1 MATRKKRPAKRT
13 QRAKSRA
20 KGKGEEIEKKGL
32 ISKAAKQDIAAIFL
46 IGFAVLLIVA
56 FFGYAG
62 SLGVAVLNG
71 LKQLIGQAV
80 YPLPLALFLLA
91 FVLFQPKKYELKAN
105 NYIGLIAFFVLLA
118 GIIQFSVAGNGT
130 ELSSLPNQGGFIGY
144 GIWMLINPL
153 LTQGLAIFLLVLLE
167 LVVVVIATNV
177 RLAELYRKLLGR
189 EKKEGENSQLEVKQP
204 GFSVNNKLPFKGV
217 IGDEEEAKPK
227 SGPKAAMTATIDKDW
242 KYPPLDLLKGMSTKA
257 DAGNEKE
264 KANLIQE
271 TFKQFGIDVAMVGVN
286 VGPTVAQYTMRPS
299 TGVKLN
305 KITALDR
312 NLALALK
319 APHIRIE
326 APIAGTDLV
335 GIEVPNEKSAQVR
348 LRDILESK
356 EMQAKPSRLEFVL
369 GRDVSGEVLSADLA
383 NMPHLLVAGATK
395 AGKSV
400 MINTMLTSFLYRN
413 SPAQMRF
420 ILVDPKRVELTPYND
435 IPHLLT
441 PVITDH
447 EKAISAMKWAVT
459 EMERRLNLLADHGKR
474 DIGEYNQQK
483 DVDGMPYIVIV
494 LDEFADLMVVAG
506 KDVETLIVRIAQM
519 ARAVGIHLV
528 LATQRPSVGVVT
540 GLIKANLP
548 ARIALTTTSQIDSR
562 TIIDQAG
569 AEKLLGKGDM
579 LFSSPEFMKPKR
591 AQGVLITGEEVAAV
605 TKFLR
610 DERAPQYN
618 EEVLAQAVKIG
629 SRGVMSG
636 GGGGSGDDDLYDE
649 VVAFVVQSG
658 NASSSLLQRRFKV
671 GYARAARLM
680 DILEENGVV
689 GPADGAKKRAVLI
702 SSLDGESPTDSGA
715 GSEYS
720 AGAEV
725 SDDE

>member
-1 MATRKKRPAKRT
+1 MATGSKKGGRKKSARPNTRKK
-13 QRAKSRA
+13 Q
-20 KGKGEEIEKKGL
+20 EVVEKKPL
-32 ISKAAKQDIAAIFL
+32 LSKAAKQDIAAIIL
-46 IGFAVLLIVA
+46 IGLGVLLIVA
-56 FFGYAG
+56 FFGGAG
-62 SLGVAVLNG
+62 SLGTSFMQAV
-71 LKQLIGQAV
+71 KSLIGQAAYLV
-80 YPLPLALFLLA
+80 PAAFFGLAILLFL
-91 FVLFQPKKYELKAN
+91 PKRFELKGQ
-105 NYIGLIAFFVLLA
+105 NYFGLIAFFIVLA
-118 GIIQFSVAGNGT
+118 GILQFSLAGEGT
-130 ELSSLPNQGGFIGY
+130 TLSELPNQGGFIGY
-144 GIWMLINPL
+144 ALWMILHPL
-153 LTQGLAIFLLVLLE
+153 LTTPLAIFLLVLVE
-167 LVVVVIATNV
+167 LVVIVIATGV
-177 RLAELYRKLLGR
+177 RLADLARKLFGR
-189 EKKEGENSQLEVKQP
+189 EKKDEENKLEVKQP
-204 GFSVNNKLPFKGV
+204 GFAVNNKLPFRGTV
-217 IGDEEEAKPK
+217 GEEEPKAKP
-227 SGPKAAMTATIDKDW
+227 GPKAAMTATLDKDW

-264 KANLIQE
+264 KASIIQK
-271 TFKQFGIDVAMVGVN
+271 TFQDFGIEVAMVGVN
-286 VGPTVAQYTMRPS
+286 VGPTVAQYTLKPS

-356 EMQAKPSRLEFVL
+356 EMQTKPSRLEFVL
-369 GRDVSGEVLSADLA
+369 GRDVAGDILTADLA
-383 NMPHLLVAGATK
+383 SMPHLLVAGATK

-413 SPAQMRF
+413 SPAQLRL

-447 EKAISAMKWAVT
+447 EKAISAMKWAVA

-483 DVDGMPYIVIV
+483 GVDGMPYIVIV

-548 ARIALTTTSQIDSR
+548 ARVALTTASQIDSR
-562 TIIDQAG
+562 TILDQSG

-591 AQGVLITGEEVAAV
+591 AQGVLITGEEVSSV
-605 TKFLR
+605 MQFLR

-629 SRGVMSG
+629 ARGVMAMG
-636 GGGGSGDDDLYDE
+636 DGGSGDDDLYDE

-658 NASSSLLQRRFKV
+658 KASASLLQRRFKV
-671 GYARAARLM
+671 GYSRAARLM
-680 DILEENGVV
+680 DMLEENGVI
-689 GPADGAKKRAVLI
+689 GPADGAKPRAVLM
-702 SSLDGESPTDSGA
+702 SSIDTGPAADSGFQENS
-715 GSEYS
+715 GENVS
-720 AGAEV
+720 A
-725 SDDE
+725 DE

>member
-1 MATRKKRPAKRT
+1 MAKKSAKKRPTA
-13 QRAKSRA
+13 RAKKPVVEKTPLLSR
-20 KGKGEEIEKKGL
+20 
-32 ISKAAKQDIAAIFL
+32 AAKQDIAAL
-46 IGFAVLLIVA
+46 LGVGVSVLLIIA
-56 FFGYAG
+56 FFGGAG
-62 SLGVAVLNG
+62 ALGVSLLDG

-80 YPLPLALFLLA
+80 YVLPLGLLFLSYALFR
-91 FVLFQPKKYELKAN
+91 VSKYQLKAN
-105 NYIGLIAFFVLLA
+105 NYFGLVAFYIVLA
-118 GIIQFSVAGNGT
+118 GILQFAINGGT
-130 ELSSLPNQGGFIGY
+130 PLLADLPQQGGFIGY
-144 GIWMLINPL
+144 GIWMILNPL
-153 LTQGLAIFLLVLLE
+153 LTRPVALFVLILLE
-167 LVVVVIATNV
+167 LVIVIIATNV
-177 RLAELYRKLLGR
+177 RLADLGNKLLGR
-189 EKKEGENSQLEVKQP
+189 KKTAENKVDVEVKQP
-204 GFSVNNKLPFKGV
+204 GFKVTTKLPFKGTV
-217 IGDEEEAKPK
+217 GSDDDGKGKPE
-227 SGPKAAMTATIDKDW
+227 PKAAMTATVDDDW
-242 KYPPLDLLKGMSTKA
+242 QYPPLSLLKEMSSKA

-264 KANLIQE
+264 KAQLIQN
-271 TFKQFGIDVAMVGVN
+271 TFKEFGIDVSMVGVN

-299 TGVKLN
+299 SGVKLN

-319 APHIRIE
+319 AAHIRIE

-348 LRDILESK
+348 LRDILASK
-356 EMQAKPSRLEFVL
+356 EMQSKPSQLEFVL
-369 GRDVSGEVLSADLA
+369 GRDVSGDILSADLA
-383 NMPHLLVAGATK
+383 SMPHLLVAGATK

-413 SPAQMRF
+413 SPAQLRM

-459 EMERRLNLLADHGKR
+459 EMERRLQLLADHGKR
-474 DIGEYNQQK
+474 DIGEFNQQK
-483 DVDGMPYIVIV
+483 GVANMQYIVIV

-548 ARIALTTTSQIDSR
+548 ARIALTTASQIDSR

-569 AEKLLGKGDM
+569 AEKLLGRGDM
-579 LFSSPEFMKPKR
+579 LFLSPEFMKPKR
-591 AQGVLITGEEVAAV
+591 AQGVLITGEEVSSV
-605 TKFLR
+605 MKFLR
-610 DERAPQYN
+610 DEREPQYN

-629 SRGVMSG
+629 ARGVMSS
-636 GGGGSGDDDLYDE
+636 GGGSGDDELYEE
-649 VVAFVVQSG
+649 VVSFVIESG
-658 NASSSLLQRRFKV
+658 RASASVLQRRFKV

-680 DILEENGVV
+680 DLLEDNGVV
-689 GPADGAKKRAVLI
+689 GPADGAKPRAILV
-702 SSLDGESPTDSGA
+702 SSMEMGA
-715 GSEYS
+715 GEAVATSSGED
-720 AGAEV
+720 V
-725 SDDE
+725 NTDE

>member
-1 MATRKKRPAKRT
+1 MATKKKRPSART
-13 QRAKSRA
+13 ARAKSR
-20 KGKGEEIEKKGL
+20 KRTEDVEKKTL

-46 IGFAVLLIVA
+46 IGFSVLLVVA
-56 FFGYAG
+56 FFGLAG
-62 SLGVAVLNG
+62 NLGMAVLNG
-71 LKQLIGQAV
+71 LKQLIGYAV
-80 YPLPLALFLLA
+80 YPLPLALLLLS

-105 NYIGLIAFFVLLA
+105 NYIGLIAFFILLA
-118 GIIQFSVAGNGT
+118 GILQFAIAGQGT

-144 GIWMLINPL
+144 GIWMMINPL

-167 LVVVVIATNV
+167 LVVVIIATNV
-177 RLAELYRKLLGR
+177 RLAELWRKLLGR
-189 EKKEGENSQLEVKQP
+189 DKGDDQQPALEVKQP
-204 GFSVNNKLPFKGV
+204 GFSVTNKLPFKGT
-217 IGDEEEAKPK
+217 IGGDEESKKPE
-227 SGPKAAMTATIDKDW
+227 PKAAMTAQLDKDW

-264 KANLIQE
+264 KATLIQN
-271 TFKQFGIDVAMVGVN
+271 TLKDFGIEVSMVGVN
-286 VGPTVAQYTMRPS
+286 VGPTVAQYTLKPS
-299 TGVKLN
+299 SGVKLN
-305 KITALDR
+305 KITGLDR

-356 EMQAKPSRLEFVL
+356 EMRSKPSRLEFVL
-369 GRDVSGEVLSADLA
+369 GRDVSGEILSADLA
-383 NMPHLLVAGATK
+383 SMPHLLVAGATK

-413 SPAQMRF
+413 SPAQLRL

-459 EMERRLNLLADHGKR
+459 EMDRRLNLLADHGKR

-483 DVDGMPYIVIV
+483 GVDGMPYIVIV

-548 ARIALTTTSQIDSR
+548 ARIALTTASQIDSR

-610 DERAPQYN
+610 DEREPQYN
-618 EEVLAQAVKIG
+618 EEVLAQTVKIG
-629 SRGVMSG
+629 ARGVVSG
-636 GGGGSGDDDLYDE
+636 DGGSGDDDLYDE
-649 VVAFVVQSG
+649 VVAFVVQTG
-658 NASSSLLQRRFKV
+658 KASASLLQRRFKV

-680 DILEENGVV
+680 DILEENGVI
-689 GPADGAKKRAVLI
+689 GPADGAKPRAVLI
-702 SSLDGESPTDSGA
+702 SSLDGGSSA
-715 GSEYS
+715 GGDYQ

>member
-1 MATRKKRPAKRT
+1 MATGSKKGGRKKSARPNTRKKQEA
-13 QRAKSRA
+13 
-20 KGKGEEIEKKGL
+20 IEKKPL
-32 ISKAAKQDIAAIFL
+32 LSKAAKQDIAAIIL
-46 IGFAVLLIVA
+46 IGLGVLLIVA
-56 FFGYAG
+56 FFGGAG
-62 SLGVAVLNG
+62 SLGTSFMQAV
-71 LKQLIGQAV
+71 KSLIGQAAYLV
-80 YPLPLALFLLA
+80 PAAFFGLAILLFL
-91 FVLFQPKKYELKAN
+91 PKRFDLKGQ
-105 NYIGLIAFFVLLA
+105 NYFGLTAFFVVLA
-118 GIIQFSVAGNGT
+118 GILQFSLAGEGT
-130 ELSSLPNQGGFIGY
+130 TLSELPNQGGFIGY
-144 GIWMLINPL
+144 ALWMILHPL
-153 LTQGLAIFLLVLLE
+153 LTTPLAIFLLVLVE
-167 LVVVVIATNV
+167 LVVIVIATGV
-177 RLAELYRKLLGR
+177 RLADLARKLFGR
-189 EKKEGENSQLEVKQP
+189 EKGIDNKLEVKQP
-204 GFSVNNKLPFKGV
+204 GFAVNNKLPFRGTV
-217 IGDEEEAKPK
+217 GEEEPKAKP
-227 SGPKAAMTATIDKDW
+227 GPKAAMTATLDKDW

-264 KANLIQE
+264 KANIIQK
-271 TFKQFGIDVAMVGVN
+271 TFQDFNIEVAMVGVN
-286 VGPTVAQYTMRPS
+286 VGPTVAQYTLKPS

-305 KITALDR
+305 KITGLDR

-356 EMQAKPSRLEFVL
+356 EMQSKPSRLEFVL
-369 GRDVSGEVLSADLA
+369 GRDVAGDILTADLA

-413 SPAQMRF
+413 SPAQLRL

-483 DVDGMPYIVIV
+483 GVDGMPYIVIV

-548 ARIALTTTSQIDSR
+548 ARVALTTASQIDSR
-562 TIIDQAG
+562 TILDQSG

-591 AQGVLITGEEVAAV
+591 AQGVLITGEEVSSV
-605 TKFLR
+605 MQFLR

-618 EEVLAQAVKIG
+618 DEVLAQAVKIG
-629 SRGVMSG
+629 ARGVMAAG
-636 GGGGSGDDDLYDE
+636 DGGSGDDDLYDE

-658 NASSSLLQRRFKV
+658 RASASLLQRRFKV
-671 GYARAARLM
+671 GYSRAARLM
-680 DILEENGVV
+680 DMLEENGVI
-689 GPADGAKKRAVLI
+689 GPADGAKPRAILM
-702 SSLDGESPTDSGA
+702 SSLDTGSSADVGFQDGSGENV
-715 GSEYS
+715 S
-720 AGAEV
+720 A
-725 SDDE
+725 DE